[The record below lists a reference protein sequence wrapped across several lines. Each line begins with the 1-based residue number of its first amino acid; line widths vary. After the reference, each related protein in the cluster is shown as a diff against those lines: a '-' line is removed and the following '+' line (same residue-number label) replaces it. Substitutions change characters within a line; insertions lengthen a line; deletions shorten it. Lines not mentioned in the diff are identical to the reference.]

1 MQNSFLNFLTLLVY
15 KHRSKH
21 IAIFL
26 ISTLLI
32 AVLSSFI
39 FLSASIKHDSLE
51 ALKQQPDFTVQ
62 RLQGGRS
69 VDIPIKRIED
79 YSNITGVSYVSAR
92 VFGRYF
98 TPDRKHYFTVIGVD
112 LFDEQLVKWINEILG
127 KTDIKKFLSKNSMI
141 IGSGVKEYL
150 HKNYYDD
157 YFNFTTPSGKNIK
170 VDIFSSF
177 DKQSNIISSDF
188 VLMQIDLAREILGID
203 PNFATDIILN
213 IPNPAERENVKF
225 KLLSKNY
232 DTRVITK
239 DELFKEYENLFNY
252 QGGIFLVGFIVCLIT
267 FMLILYQRYSMINS
281 SDKKEIAILRAVGW
295 SIKDVIKLKL
305 TESLT
310 IAILAFFTGTI
321 AAYIYV
327 FYFGAPILKNIF
339 IGFGNLTADINF
351 TPVINIADVV
361 SLFLIFII
369 PFTASILIP
378 VWKIAVTD
386 STEAL
391 K

>member
-32 AVLSSFI
+32 TVLSSFI

-98 TPDRKHYFTVIGVD
+98 TPDRKHYFTIIGVD